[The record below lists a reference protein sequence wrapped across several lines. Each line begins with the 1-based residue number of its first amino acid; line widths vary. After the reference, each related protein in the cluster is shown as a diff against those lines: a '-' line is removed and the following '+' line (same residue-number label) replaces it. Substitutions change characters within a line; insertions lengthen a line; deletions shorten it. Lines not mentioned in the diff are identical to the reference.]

1 MEEIKELTPEKLKEI
16 TKNGKVVLLFSATWC
31 PDCRFLDPFLPQ
43 IEKDNSDAKFY
54 KIDRDGSID
63 VAKELNI
70 FGIPSFV
77 VYQDGKEIGRLVNK
91 DRKTKEEVETHDDI
105 FTLINKREG
114 DNLKVSDLISLLLS
128 KYALLKIPIAK
139 LSP

>member
-77 VYQDGKEIGRLVNK
+77 VYQDG
-91 DRKTKEEVETHDDI
+91 
-105 FTLINKREG
+105 INFNESSHCQ
-114 DNLKVSDLISLLLS
+114 DCIPSLLPS
-128 KYALLKIPIAK
+128 LL
-139 LSP
+139 